1 MYLPISFPRFRAIG
15 CSSFPAHF
23 VTNTICTPCC
33 KITWF
38 FSFLR
43 LDLLRHRQC
52 ADLVRDLTDQ
62 RKGVYIGP
70 FH

>member
-1 MYLPISFPRFRAIG
+1 MYFPISFLRFRAIG

-33 KITWF
+33 TITRL
-38 FSFLR
+38 FSLLR
-43 LDLLRHRQC
+43 LDLLRHRQG
-52 ADLVRDLTDQ
+52 ADLVRDLPDQ

-70 FH
+70 FN